1 MIFLKNCSIEQR
13 KDSHYFSCK
22 IQDKTHFTILSR
34 KDCDMIAFE
43 TVQNAA
49 RMLKE
54 RIIHTPLMHSPSLSR
69 MFGGEIYLKLENL
82 QKTGSFKIRGA
93 TYSILINKNKIG
105 SGGVVTASAGN
116 HAQGVALAARLAGIP
131 ATIVMPEWASISKQE
146 GTREYGGEVI
156 IKGKSL
162 GESLKKAQELA
173 RKDRTFIHPFED
185 MDIITGQGTIAL
197 EIMEDLEDI
206 DMVFVPVGGG
216 GIISGIAAAIKSVRP
231 KVKIIG
237 VQSAACPSA
246 YESYHK
252 GKITTVF
259 SKHSIADGISVKQ
272 VGALNFDIIQKCV
285 DDMVLVDEDQIAA
298 AILLLLER
306 KKILAEGAGAVSLA
320 ALLSGS
326 VKIPEKSRIV
336 LIISGGNVDSS
347 LLGRIVNQG
356 LVKHG
361 RIMRLRVQLPDTPGS
376 LAQLLIL
383 ISGLKANVLHI
394 FHDRNARNLPIYV
407 TRVDLDIETRGPDHI
422 EEIDKNLKAA
432 GYELESR

>member
-1 MIFLKNCSIEQR
+1 
-13 KDSHYFSCK
+13 
-22 IQDKTHFTILSR
+22 
-34 KDCDMIAFE
+34 MIAFE
-43 TVQNAA
+43 TIQNAA
-49 RMLKE
+49 KLLRE
-54 RIIHTPLMHSPSLSR
+54 RIIHTPLIHSPSLSR

-93 TYSILINKNKIG
+93 SYSILINKNKIG
-105 SGGVVTASAGN
+105 PGGVVTASAGN

-156 IKGKSL
+156 IEGKNL
-162 GESLKKAQELA
+162 GESLQKAQELA
-173 RKDRTFIHPFED
+173 RKDKTFIHPFED
-185 MDIITGQGTIAL
+185 MDIIAGQGTIAL
-197 EIMEDLEDI
+197 EIMQDLEDI
-206 DMVFVPVGGG
+206 DMVLVPVGGG

-231 KVKIIG
+231 EVKVIG

-246 YESYHK
+246 YESYRK
-252 GKITTVF
+252 GKITTVS
-259 SKHSIADGISVKQ
+259 SKYSIADGISVKQ
-272 VGALNFDIIQKCV
+272 VGALNFDIIQKYV
-285 DDMVLVDEDQIAA
+285 DDMVLVEEDQIAA

-326 VKIPEKSRIV
+326 VKISEKSRIV

-347 LLGRIVNQG
+347 VLGRIVNQG

-361 RIMRLRVQLPDTPGS
+361 RIMRLRVLLPDTPGS
-376 LAQLLIL
+376 LARLLKL
-383 ISGLKANVLHI
+383 ISVLKANVLHI

-422 EEIDKNLKAA
+422 EEIDRSLKET
-432 GYELESR
+432 GYELEPR